1 MMDNSVKE
9 AIKKQII
16 EAFRQDKEIEKVVL
30 FGSFLSSDEPNDIDL
45 AIFQNSN
52 ENYLSLALKYRKQL
66 RAIAV
71 QIPIDLI
78 PIVSGRS
85 NDFLMNEINCGL
97 VLYER

>member
-1 MMDNSVKE
+1 MDNSVKE
-9 AIKKQII
+9 AIKSQII
-16 EAFRQDKEIEKVVL
+16 EAFRQEIEIQKVVL
-30 FGSFLSSDEPNDIDL
+30 FGSFLSSDEPDDIDL

-52 ENYLSLALKYRKQL
+52 ENYLSLALRYRKLL
-66 RAIAV
+66 RAISI

-85 NDFLMNEINCGL
+85 NDFLINEINEGL